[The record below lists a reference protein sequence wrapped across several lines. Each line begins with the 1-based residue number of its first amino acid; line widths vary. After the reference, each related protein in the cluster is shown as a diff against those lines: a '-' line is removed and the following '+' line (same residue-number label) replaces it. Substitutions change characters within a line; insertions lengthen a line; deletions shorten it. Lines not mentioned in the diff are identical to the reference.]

1 MKIDIMSLI
10 KLKASLSKNFHI
22 QPSEIDA
29 MPMWEYELYIKQ
41 LNEMVEEENE
51 KQQKEMDQYHVDDY
65 KKMANP
71 KNLSK
76 MTQTPDFSKMNFG
89 NMNTFK

>member
-1 MKIDIMSLI
+1 MSLI
-10 KLKASLSKNFHI
+10 KIKASLSKSFHI

-41 LNEMVEEENE
+41 LNEMIEEENE
-51 KQQKEMDQYHVDDY
+51 KQQKDMDQYRINDY

-71 KNLSK
+71 RNLSK
-76 MTQTPDFSKMNFG
+76 MTQPPDIPKMNFG